1 MVSYEEEYKTSY
13 FDDMFKE
20 TEEEKEINK
29 LIDEENKAW
38 EETEAYKVHYDK
50 IMSYLQQLSDLR
62 IKRHENAREKRVR
75 LRKKNNIDVTK
86 PVEKKE
92 HDYSKVE
99 ELASQVNNLTW
110 GERIVFN
117 SMVYDELPK
126 YNNPQTTK
134 DDINELH
141 HLLVQTCIDF
151 INDKKLKDID
161 VVSFSADSLQ
171 ESSKFGEWCPST
183 DSYIEIEGYQMDEKG
198 NIIGRALM
206 DKQF

>member
-1 MVSYEEEYKTSY
+1 
-13 FDDMFKE
+13 
-20 TEEEKEINK
+20 
-29 LIDEENKAW
+29 
-38 EETEAYKVHYDK
+38 
-50 IMSYLQQLSDLR
+50 
-62 IKRHENAREKRVR
+62 
-75 LRKKNNIDVTK
+75 
-86 PVEKKE
+86 
-92 HDYSKVE
+92 
-99 ELASQVNNLTW
+99 
-110 GERIVFN
+110 
-117 SMVYDELPK
+117 MVYDELPK

-198 NIIGRALM
+198 NIIGRALI